1 MVYVVYN
8 NHIILMTADIQ
19 YDWGSV
25 IAFSCTDGQY
35 LYNSDI
41 LRCAGDAIPGTWI
54 SSTSQSGSILR
65 V

>member
-1 MVYVVYN
+1 M
-8 NHIILMTADIQ
+8 LMTADIQ

-41 LRCAGDAIPGTWI
+41 LRCAGDAISGTWI
-54 SSTSQSGSILR
+54 SSTSQSGSIFR